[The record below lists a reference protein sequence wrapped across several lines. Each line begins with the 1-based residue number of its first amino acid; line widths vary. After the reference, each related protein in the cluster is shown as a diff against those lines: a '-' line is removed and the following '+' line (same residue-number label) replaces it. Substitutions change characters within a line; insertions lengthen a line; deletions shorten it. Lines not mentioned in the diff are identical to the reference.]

1 MDGKNPLMTFE
12 EYREQELRWYWYSLP
27 EGSSEAERE
36 AFSARVEQQ
45 ISAAWQ
51 ARQRARDPLRQR
63 MMELAWQ
70 HCHVEGQGDDF

>member
-36 AFSARVEQQ
+36 AGHLQEPC
-45 ISAAWQ
+45 
-51 ARQRARDPLRQR
+51 RDGWVGLVRLR
-63 MMELAWQ
+63 
-70 HCHVEGQGDDF
+70 